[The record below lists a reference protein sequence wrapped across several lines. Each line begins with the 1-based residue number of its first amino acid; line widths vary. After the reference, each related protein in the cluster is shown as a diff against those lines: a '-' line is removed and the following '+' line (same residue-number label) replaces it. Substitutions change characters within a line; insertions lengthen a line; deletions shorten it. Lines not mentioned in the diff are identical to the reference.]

1 MKKLLLFVCLFLLY
15 FNVSSFAA
23 DTDKGISGGLKVQC
37 SPELSP
43 LVSRL
48 ISEYNKTNPDVKP
61 FFLEGKPELLPGKS
75 QLLILSDGSLPVSPD
90 SLWKMAICRDALV
103 PVINSQNP
111 DIKNILEK
119 GISPEAFGLLK
130 NREGLLWGK
139 LLNDGSNAPVH
150 YLQINDEA
158 IKIRLAGFLNT
169 DTSSIL
175 VNAADAKRMISIIL
189 SDPLAIGFCPVTSV
203 MDQNHKNFISGITIL
218 PIDKNGN
225 GHIDSF
231 ENIYGNVNDFLH
243 GVWIGK
249 FPSALCSNIYA
260 VKDLKDDNG
269 TQFLKWILKDGQS
282 YLNAEGYLDLGSTE
296 KEAKLSILGEQ
307 EKLVQS
313 SESNSSLLFTI
324 ITCLVIVTIITGV
337 VISYRNKKK
346 VSEVTLTTSSPTFTP
361 KSLTIPRGVYFDKTH
376 TWVFME
382 RDGNVRVGIDDFL
395 PRVTGSVTKVI
406 LKEPGEK
413 VRKGEK
419 IFSLMHEGKQISVG
433 SPVSGII
440 RELNPELD
448 SDTGIINRSPFGEGW
463 VYVIEPENWLRE
475 TEFLFMAE
483 KYSSWIGNE
492 FSRLKDFLAS
502 SFKSEKIDQSGL
514 VLQDGGELRENVLA
528 DLEPEIWEDFQTAF
542 IEKSH

>member
-296 KEAKLSILGEQ
+296 KEAKLSILEEQ

-337 VISYRNKKK
+337 VISYRNNKKA
-346 VSEVTLTTSSPTFTP
+346 SEVTLTTSSPTFTP

>member
-48 ISEYNKTNPDVKP
+48 ISEYNKTNPNVKL

-337 VISYRNKKK
+337 VISYRNNKKA
-346 VSEVTLTTSSPTFTP
+346 SEVTLTTSSPTFTP

>member
-61 FFLEGKPELLPGKS
+61 FLLEGKPELLPGKS

-337 VISYRNKKK
+337 VISYRNNKKA
-346 VSEVTLTTSSPTFTP
+346 SEVTLTTSSPTFTP